1 MNATPGLRRWIGPA
15 AGAALALLA
24 LYLVT
29 AVYAAGEFLLA
40 GTILVIVGLAAWVY
54 TSQRLYAYR
63 YLFPGIAAVVI
74 FVVFPILYTVA
85 LSFSNYSSRH
95 LLTYERARQYFL
107 DETYQSEGESYQFTL
122 YGDGR
127 EYRARLED
135 EDGQKAFVT
144 PALALSRSEPLRVEA
159 QPEPAGGSAS
169 STRSSSRR

>member
-63 YLFPGIAAVVI
+63 YLFPGIAA
-74 FVVFPILYTVA
+74 
-85 LSFSNYSSRH
+85 
-95 LLTYERARQYFL
+95 
-107 DETYQSEGESYQFTL
+107 
-122 YGDGR
+122 
-127 EYRARLED
+127 
-135 EDGQKAFVT
+135 
-144 PALALSRSEPLRVEA
+144 
-159 QPEPAGGSAS
+159 
-169 STRSSSRR
+169 